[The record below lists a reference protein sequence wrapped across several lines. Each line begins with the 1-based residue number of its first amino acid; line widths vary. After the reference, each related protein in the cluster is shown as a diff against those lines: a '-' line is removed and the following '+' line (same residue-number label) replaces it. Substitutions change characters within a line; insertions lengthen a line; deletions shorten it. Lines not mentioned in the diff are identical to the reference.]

1 MKENFLNELNESQRN
16 AVLYNDGPS
25 LVIAGAG
32 SGKTRVLT
40 YKIAYLL
47 TLGYQP
53 WNILALTFTNKAA
66 REMKERIAKVVG
78 WEVASRIWMGTFH
91 SVFSR
96 ILRTEADK
104 IGFSPRFTIYDQSD
118 SKSLIKA
125 IIKEMGLDDKT
136 YKPGNIACSISNA
149 KNHLISA
156 EAYMANREVTL
167 SDAHSKVPLTGEIYR
182 RYVQRCKQADAMDF
196 DDLLFYTYYLLK
208 SHPDVLQ
215 KYSDGFDFVL
225 VDEYQDTNYAQHCIV
240 WELTKVKQKVC
251 VVGDDAQSIYSFR
264 GANIDNILNFKQ
276 LYNGTQTFKL
286 EQNYRS
292 TKTIVG
298 AANSLIH
305 HNNRQIY
312 KEVFSEKEAGEPIR
326 IFTAYSDIEEAEIV
340 VNKICELR
348 RKQSYEYDEFAI
360 LYRTNA
366 QSRSF
371 EEALRKRNI
380 PYRIYGGLSFYQ
392 RKEIKDVIAYCRL
405 IVNHHDEEA
414 FKRIINYPARGIGQ
428 TTLDKITIA
437 ASDNNISLWD
447 VAINTASYGVAINK
461 GTVSKINLFTDF
473 IESLTAESEQVDA
486 GAMMMKVIK
495 GSGIMNE
502 ITQDNSPE
510 NMSRRENIEELLNG
524 AQEFVNGR
532 REEGGEEN
540 IRLSDFL
547 QEVSLLSD
555 IDESEDKDTKKIN
568 LMTVHSAKGLEFSC
582 VFVVGLEEGLFP
594 NQMSSISIREL
605 EEERRLFYVALT
617 RAEEYCFLTHAKSR
631 YRYGKMEFSNESRF
645 LSEIDKRF
653 ILKNENAQRDFISE
667 KHYSDRLSTNKFSSF
682 STRTTSA
689 NHPTTTRITGLTPLS
704 KLNTRQD
711 NNTKATPSQQTD
723 TTTTNTNSVGIMVG
737 NIIEHERFGI
747 GRVTKVEGTG
757 ENTKATVE
765 FKNTGVK
772 QLLLRFARF
781 KVIE

>member
-1 MKENFLNELNESQRN
+1 M
-16 AVLYNDGPS
+16 
-25 LVIAGAG
+25 
-32 SGKTRVLT
+32 
-40 YKIAYLL
+40 
-47 TLGYQP
+47 
-53 WNILALTFTNKAA
+53 
-66 REMKERIAKVVG
+66 
-78 WEVASRIWMGTFH
+78 
-91 SVFSR
+91 
-96 ILRTEADK
+96 
-104 IGFSPRFTIYDQSD
+104 
-118 SKSLIKA
+118 
-125 IIKEMGLDDKT
+125 
-136 YKPGNIACSISNA
+136 
-149 KNHLISA
+149 
-156 EAYMANREVTL
+156 
-167 SDAHSKVPLTGEIYR
+167 
-182 RYVQRCKQADAMDF
+182 
-196 DDLLFYTYYLLK
+196 
-208 SHPDVLQ
+208 
-215 KYSDGFDFVL
+215 
-225 VDEYQDTNYAQHCIV
+225 
-240 WELTKVKQKVC
+240 
-251 VVGDDAQSIYSFR
+251 
-264 GANIDNILNFKQ
+264 
-276 LYNGTQTFKL
+276 
-286 EQNYRS
+286 
-292 TKTIVG
+292 
-298 AANSLIH
+298 
-305 HNNRQIY
+305 
-312 KEVFSEKEAGEPIR
+312 
-326 IFTAYSDIEEAEIV
+326 
-340 VNKICELR
+340 
-348 RKQSYEYDEFAI
+348 
-360 LYRTNA
+360 
-366 QSRSF
+366 
-371 EEALRKRNI
+371 

-437 ASDNNISLWD
+437 ASDNNISLSD

-568 LMTVHSAKGLEFSC
+568 LMTVHSAKGVEFSC

-645 LSEIDKRF
+645 LSEIDMRF

-689 NHPTTTRITGLTPLS
+689 NHLTTSRITGLTPLS